1 MTHILEAPH
10 DTARGIGAWVAAH
23 RGTLVVVAATLVVAM
38 GFGGLGLITV
48 FMRPMEA
55 ELGWSRSDTSMAY
68 VFSTAGMAIGG
79 VWWGRLSDRVDVR
92 WLFAL
97 GAAGMAGS
105 LLAMSALRSL
115 PLFYFAHLVYGG
127 LGFSVLYAPLLSTSG
142 EWFPERRGLV
152 MGIVNTGGAAGQG
165 LLPFFASLA
174 IKAFGWRWAFVE
186 VGCAMLVALALTLPW
201 LRWPHGFRPPAGIAA
216 DAPATSRVETRTVT
230 RLAIAAFFCCM
241 CMGVPV
247 VHLAGFVS
255 AVCGSNGAGAT
266 SMLIAMITGAVGR
279 VFFGS
284 IADRIGPLNAYAAAS
299 FVQTVCVVAFPAL
312 QDAWSLM
319 ALSALFGLGFAGNMT
334 CLSLCVRDV
343 VPATRFGGAMGA
355 VMMVAWAGMAAGG
368 YAGGVLFDLSLSYTP
383 SFVVAGVAGVLLGVR
398 LLGGA
403 VHLGARLGRLRAA
416 AGLAALPVHDL
427 GEEVLLDGGGEDVVV
442 EVDGPNALAAD
453 VEEIA
458 LHVQLSS

>member
-1 MTHILEAPH
+1 MAMTQVLDAQH
-10 DTARGIGAWVAAH
+10 DTARGIGAWVAGH

-48 FMRPMEA
+48 FMGPMEA
-55 ELGWSRSDTSMAY
+55 ELGWSRSDTSLAY
-68 VFSTAGMAIGG
+68 AFSTAGMAIGG
-79 VWWGRLSDRVDVR
+79 LWWGRLSDRVDVR
-92 WLFAL
+92 LLLAL
-97 GAAGMAGS
+97 GAAGMVGS

-127 LGFSVLYAPLLSTSG
+127 LGFSVLFSPLLSTSG

-152 MGIVNTGGAAGQG
+152 MGIVTAGGAAGQG

-186 VGCAMLVALALTLPW
+186 IGCAMLVALALTLPW
-201 LRWPHGFRPPAGIAA
+201 LRWPQGFRPPAGLAA
-216 DAPATSRVETRTVT
+216 DAPATTRAETTTVAM
-230 RLAIAAFFCCM
+230 LAIAAFFCCL

-255 AVCGSNGAGAT
+255 TVCGSASAGAT
-266 SMLIAMITGAVGR
+266 SMVVAMMSGAVGR
-279 VFFGS
+279 VYFGS
-284 IADRIGPLNAYAAAS
+284 IADRIGPLKAYAAAS
-299 FVQTVCVVAFPAL
+299 FVQTACVMAFPLL
-312 QDAWSLM
+312 QDGWSLM

-343 VPATRFGGAMGA
+343 VPASRFGGAMGA

-383 SFVVAGVAGVLLGVR
+383 SFVVAGVAGALNL
-398 LLGGA
+398 A
-403 VHLGARLGRLRAA
+403 I
-416 AGLAALPVHDL
+416 LAAL
-427 GEEVLLDGGGEDVVV
+427 
-442 EVDGPNALAAD
+442 
-453 VEEIA
+453 
-458 LHVQLSS
+458 QLSRGAGRRSAEPDGYFGGSNLVR